1 MITRNE
7 MDTAGV
13 LVSEY
18 EFSLRAARLAVRR
31 ARVIGTATLSCGG
44 DRMVTV
50 ISRERPHGV
59 VTFGIKET

>member
-1 MITRNE
+1 MAMRNDL
-7 MDTAGV
+7 DTIGV

-18 EFSLRAARLAVRR
+18 GFSLRAARLAVRQAR
-31 ARVIGTATLSCGG
+31 AIGMSTFSCGG
-44 DRMVTV
+44 GRMVTV

>member
-1 MITRNE
+1 
-7 MDTAGV
+7 V

-18 EFSLRAARLAVRR
+18 GFSLRAARLAVRQAR
-31 ARVIGTATLSCGG
+31 AIGMSTFSCGG
-44 DRMVTV
+44 GRMVTV